1 MKKFKKILAI
11 GVGCMSLAAS
21 AQAVVIDFTGL
32 EGTTDPAVGSVS
44 FWAGDPTSLND
55 TYVDDFHTPGNPY
68 LLNGFD
74 DGTGNS
80 PGLYDTL
87 IGVSKSG
94 TAFGSVGF
102 DIASEYTFP
111 SFGDSTTLW
120 VRAFLA
126 GIEVGS
132 ASVGVSDTSSHTL
145 GLSAAG
151 GFDKLYIYDD
161 LNSFGLG
168 EDFQIDNF
176 NYTEYQAPCT
186 GPGCNPPPQSSARA
200 IDVAAP
206 GCGPGRHG
214 VVKTAQVLHEQ
225 VCVNQRA
232 RISGPG
238 PLLFLLPR
246 LDA

>member
-32 EGTTDPAVGSVS
+32 EGTTDPVVGSVS
-44 FWAGDPTSLND
+44 FWAGNPASLND

-186 GPGCNPPPQSSARA
+186 GPGCNPPPSPAPEPSMLLLLGAGLAGMGLSKRRKSCMSKSA
-200 IDVAAP
+200 
-206 GCGPGRHG
+206 
-214 VVKTAQVLHEQ
+214 
-225 VCVNQRA
+225 
-232 RISGPG
+232 
-238 PLLFLLPR
+238 
-246 LDA
+246 